1 MHTRQQQQTVHKNC
15 TDEQM
20 ISASALSADKPLQK
34 LTDPNPNC
42 LLILHSASEVM
53 T

>member
-20 ISASALSADKPLQK
+20 ISASADKPLQK